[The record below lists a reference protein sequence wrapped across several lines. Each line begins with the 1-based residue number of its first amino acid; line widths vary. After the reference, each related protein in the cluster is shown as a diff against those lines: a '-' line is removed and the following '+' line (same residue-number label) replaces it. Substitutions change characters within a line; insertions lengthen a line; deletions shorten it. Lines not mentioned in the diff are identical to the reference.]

1 MKTLSSSLYSR
12 MMTTSHNTS
21 QRKTTTV
28 TWPHSMQNTRS
39 LETIEWSAEK
49 KNELFFF
56 LLSIEVA
63 IFITQILKLLF
74 ELTINEYFFFV
85 NGKTH
90 LCMFTYVYTF
100 CMIHVSVP
108 CIFRK
113 NYDVTYLVFML
124 ISDAKWF
131 FFAVFPLI
139 NKWNLV
145 IIIIQNIT
153 TIVKN
158 KLLVNCLLYAGI
170 LTRVVVSSDLLTSD
184 VR

>member
-1 MKTLSSSLYSR
+1 
-12 MMTTSHNTS
+12 MTPFNAKYKISGDYRVIS
-21 QRKTTTV
+21 WKEEWTV
-28 TWPHSMQNTRS
+28 
-39 LETIEWSAEK
+39 L
-49 KNELFFF
+49 F

-63 IFITQILKLLF
+63 IFIIQILKLLF

-90 LCMFTYVYTF
+90 LCMFTRFVWYMYL
-100 CMIHVSVP
+100 CP
-108 CIFRK
+108 AYLKK
-113 NYDVTYLVFML
+113 NYDVTYFVFML

>member
-1 MKTLSSSLYSR
+1 MNCSFFIVNRSCHFY
-12 MMTTSHNTS
+12 NTNIE
-21 QRKTTTV
+21 TV
-28 TWPHSMQNTRS
+28 VWTNDQGN
-39 LETIEWSAEK
+39 
-49 KNELFFF
+49 
-56 LLSIEVA
+56 
-63 IFITQILKLLF
+63 
-74 ELTINEYFFFV
+74 FFFV

-108 CIFRK
+108 CIFKK
-113 NYDVTYLVFML
+113 NYDVTYFVFML

>member
-1 MKTLSSSLYSR
+1 
-12 MMTTSHNTS
+12 MTPFNAKYKISGDYRVIS
-21 QRKTTTV
+21 WKEEWTV
-28 TWPHSMQNTRS
+28 
-39 LETIEWSAEK
+39 L
-49 KNELFFF
+49 F

-63 IFITQILKLLF
+63 IFIIQILKLLF

-108 CIFRK
+108 CIFK
-113 NYDVTYLVFML
+113 KKYDVTYLVFML